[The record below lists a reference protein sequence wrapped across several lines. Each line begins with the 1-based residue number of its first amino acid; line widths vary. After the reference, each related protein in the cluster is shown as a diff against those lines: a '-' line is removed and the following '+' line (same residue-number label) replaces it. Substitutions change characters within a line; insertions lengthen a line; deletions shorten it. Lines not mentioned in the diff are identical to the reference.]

1 MSRYDKIKNVSVFN
15 DLTAQPTSWYTN
27 TNLHFVPDEV
37 VVRQITYHGATTDD
51 GIFMI
56 WCSLTNEYI
65 GSFSVSDIST
75 SSVFVNVNPNTRI
88 QCLPNSINQ
97 SLQFQIHSIN
107 AQNSPFASNA
117 LTGKIVINLDFIS
130 FKN

>member
-15 DLTAQPTSWYTN
+15 DLTTQPTSWYTN

-37 VVRQITYHGATTDD
+37 VVRQITYHGPTTDD

-130 FKN
+130 FKK